1 MCNNIRDDTH
11 MTSLKIVQISRLPT
25 RLSIYVQTSA
35 TSLTLDVQFQMNP
48 PFPPLQMITNQ
59 LKYNIIQVW
68 LLYVIKSFLQV
79 DFRIHYQLINLV
91 WLFSLFFS
99 FNLSLTICF
108 WWILY
113 SCVCSCPKLSRN
125 VFYLQ
130 LFTFL
135 VLILRSTCFVCI
147 TWKR

>member
-25 RLSIYVQTSA
+25 RLSIYVQNSA

>member
-1 MCNNIRDDTH
+1 MIHLWRPWKLSRFQGSHPLVHLRPKFCHLLDFGRTPNFKW
-11 MTSLKIVQISRLPT
+11 TS
-25 RLSIYVQTSA
+25 
-35 TSLTLDVQFQMNP
+35 
-48 PFPPLQMITNQ
+48 PLQMITNQ
-59 LKYNIIQVW
+59 LKDNIIQVW

-91 WLFSLFFS
+91 WLSFLFFS
-99 FNLSLTICF
+99 FNLSITICF

-147 TWKR
+147 TRKR